1 MSGLMKPKTYNHETD
16 KNFFNMENMK
26 TDLFFEQRG
35 NL

>member
-1 MSGLMKPKTYNHETD
+1 MSGLMKPKTYNHET